1 MTKQDHDTLKEVA
14 RFHQDW
20 IKVCKTY
27 VGDLAED
34 MVQDTYLKLHN
45 GNWLK
50 RIRYKDSINKYF
62 VYLALRSTC
71 LDFLRKRTT
80 KQEIINLPIEENQ
93 ESYAAMDIL
102 FKKIHDEM
110 QTWHSYDRKLMEM
123 YMFSGLSYRDLAY
136 GTEKTARLIA
146 NDKKISNLAVKN
158 GSKISVNS
166 IYTTIKHC
174 KKKLKQELGEDF
186 EDFYNGEYE
195 LIKIK

>member
-1 MTKQDHDTLKEVA
+1 MTEQDHDTLKEVA
-14 RFHQDW
+14 SFHQEW
-20 IKVCKTY
+20 IKVCRTY
-27 VGDLAED
+27 VGDLSED

-62 VYLALRSTC
+62 VYLALRSVC
-71 LDFLRKRTT
+71 LDFLRKRTS
-80 KQEIINLPIEENQ
+80 KQEIINLPIEADQEN
-93 ESYAAMDIL
+93 YAAMDLL

-110 QTWHSYDRKLMEM
+110 LTWHSYDRKLFEM

-146 NDKKISNLAVKN
+146 NDKKLSNLAVKN

-166 IYTTIKHC
+166 IYTTINHC
-174 KKKLKQELGEDF
+174 KKRLKQELGEDF
-186 EDFYNGEYE
+186 EDYHNGEYE
-195 LIKIK
+195 LIKI